1 MRCCNLCVTRKVMQT
16 RCQQPGDPECFLR
29 GAFVGTSF
37 RAASGKLFKVWIVW
51 VCGAGDHVEH
61 WQAVDVCKIDL
72 CYSWLP
78 LRYTYA
84 VDLYSYGVM
93 LYMLV
98 SGGETSQR
106 SPATGAR

>member
-1 MRCCNLCVTRKVMQT
+1 M
-16 RCQQPGDPECFLR
+16 
-29 GAFVGTSF
+29 
-37 RAASGKLFKVWIVW
+37 WILW
-51 VCGAGDHVEH
+51 VCGTGDHVEH
-61 WQAVDVCKIDL
+61 WQAVDNCEIYL
-72 CYSWLP
+72 RCSWLL

-106 SPATGAR
+106 SPAPGAR

>member
-1 MRCCNLCVTRKVMQT
+1 MLP
-16 RCQQPGDPECFLR
+16 PGSLR
-29 GAFVGTSF
+29 RNIVSCGQWEA
-37 RAASGKLFKVWIVW
+37 FKVWIVW